1 MAKKH
6 IVYLTATE
14 RGELEQLVNTGKVAA
29 YKRRH
34 AQILLKSDVSEKG
47 EGWNDAKISEAFD
60 VSIRM
65 VERTRQR
72 LAERGLEAAL
82 NRAKQAMR
90 RCCLDG
96 EQEAHL
102 VALSCS
108 EPPDGHA
115 RWTLQ
120 LLANK
125 MIELEYVDTVSRGT
139 VRRTLKKTK

>member
-1 MAKKH
+1 
-6 IVYLTATE
+6 
-14 RGELEQLVNTGKVAA
+14 
-29 YKRRH
+29 
-34 AQILLKSDVSEKG
+34 
-47 EGWNDAKISEAFD
+47 
-60 VSIRM
+60 M

-72 LAERGLEAAL
+72 LAEQDLEAAL

-90 RCCLDG
+90 RRCLDG
-96 EQEAHL
+96 EQEAH
-102 VALSCS
+102 ALSCS

-120 LLANK
+120 LLADK